1 MIITRS
7 PDYTS
12 GMEWDCP
19 IGSFPLWLL
28 TLDVCLLT
36 RVLFELCDALISG
49 RKSWSHSIAWPF
61 DPLFPMRD
69 PSTGQ
74 QTWSGGVSNR
84 AIFKIALNFKNKR
97 SFEGKHRLVQQTPK
111 HDVGEHL

>member
-12 GMEWDCP
+12 GVEWDCP

-36 RVLFELCDALISG
+36 RLVHALMSG
-49 RKSWSHSIAWPF
+49 REPWSHSIAWRF
-61 DPLFPMRD
+61 DPLFAMRD

-74 QTWSGGVSNR
+74 QTWGGGVSSR

-97 SFEGKHRLVQQTPK
+97 SFEGKHRLVQQNPK

>member
-1 MIITRS
+1 MAWSGIALLVPSLFGSLLSMSVYS
-7 PDYTS
+7 P
-12 GMEWDCP
+12 
-19 IGSFPLWLL
+19 
-28 TLDVCLLT
+28 
-36 RVLFELCDALISG
+36 VLFELHDALMSG
-49 RKSWSHSIAWPF
+49 REPWSHSIAWPF
-61 DPLFPMRD
+61 DPLFAMRD

-74 QTWSGGVSNR
+74 QTWGGGVSSR